1 MTEEHIYSLFLGINK
16 YTPKELLSL
25 WGKLEEDIRTDP
37 EKQHFIFRQCVERGF
52 PRFFTTAV
60 SMGVLHPVIASM
72 LEESP
77 RGTERYYEAL
87 YEQLARAQG
96 LLSVFAMYPTYYTP
110 EPDEPERFAKREWS
124 RSEADIT
131 RLKRNKCFLTSAD
144 AIAAAKPEQDTRLNG
159 ELAIGQTYYVPMP
172 GSPWF
177 FRRYE
182 WEGTA
187 DDVRL
192 FRRGLVY
199 FSYEEAV
206 ARAKRMLPFIVGWRS
221 QNTAEK
227 EWRNSLR
234 EVQK

>member
-1 MTEEHIYSLFLGINK
+1 MTVQKIYYIFYDVK
-16 YTPKELLSL
+16 KFTPEELLSL

-60 SMGVLHPVIASM
+60 SMGVLHPVIATM

-87 YEQLARAQG
+87 YEQLAGVQG

-110 EPDEPERFAKREWS
+110 EPDAPERFAKWEWTG
-124 RSEADIT
+124 SEADVT
-131 RLKRNKCFLTSAD
+131 RLKRNKCFLTPKD
-144 AIAAAKPEQDTRLNG
+144 AIAATEKPAQETRLNN
-159 ELAIGQTYYVPMP
+159 EVAIGQPYYVPMP

-192 FRRGLVY
+192 KRRGLVY

-206 ARAKRMLPFIVGWRS
+206 ARAKRMLHD
-221 QNTAEK
+221 A
-227 EWRNSLR
+227 
-234 EVQK
+234 

>member
-1 MTEEHIYSLFLGINK
+1 MTVQKIYYIFYDVK
-16 YTPKELLSL
+16 KFTPEELLSL

-60 SMGVLHPVIASM
+60 SMGVLHPVVASM

-87 YEQLARAQG
+87 YEQLARVQG

-110 EPDEPERFAKREWS
+110 EPDEPERFAKRKWS
-124 RSEADIT
+124 GSEADIT
-131 RLKRNKCFLTSAD
+131 RLKRNKCFLTKGD
-144 AIAAAKPEQDTRLNG
+144 AVAAAAKPAQETRLKDA
-159 ELAIGQTYYVPMP
+159 LRIGQTYYVPIP
-172 GSPWF
+172 CETWYYRKF
-177 FRRYE
+177 K
-182 WEGTA
+182 WEGDA

-199 FSYEEAV
+199 LSQDEAI
-206 ARAKRMLPFIVGWRS
+206 ACAKRMLA
-221 QNTAEK
+221 ND
-227 EWRNSLR
+227 
-234 EVQK
+234 